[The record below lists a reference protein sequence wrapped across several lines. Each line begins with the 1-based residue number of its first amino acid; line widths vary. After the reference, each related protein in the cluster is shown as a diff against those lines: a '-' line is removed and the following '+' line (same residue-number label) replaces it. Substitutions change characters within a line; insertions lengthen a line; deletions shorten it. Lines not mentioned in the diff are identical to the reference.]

1 MRSRHTSLS
10 EQLEAQGFKLELELP
25 EIISK
30 GIIEPEIEHAED
42 ISPEEESA
50 ILANMERRA
59 SQVVRRNSENWLAS
73 QNSAITQPFDMKN
86 MKFNRRPS
94 EQRNFSNRR
103 SSANWVDSNS
113 SVISKPIKMK

>member
-1 MRSRHTSLS
+1 MGDTYLAIQRSVPEELYHRAPSSSIEKMAELTDQQLKRLRQLS
-10 EQLEAQGFKLELELP
+10 TTESHQD
-25 EIISK
+25 
-30 GIIEPEIEHAED
+30 HVDD

-50 ILANMERRA
+50 ILATMERRA

-94 EQRNFSNRR
+94 EKRNFSNRR
-103 SSANWVDSNS
+103 ASAG
-113 SVISKPIKMK
+113 

>member
-1 MRSRHTSLS
+1 MGILDFRESQPLRFHFNPWTST
-10 EQLEAQGFKLELELP
+10 
-25 EIISK
+25 K
-30 GIIEPEIEHAED
+30 GVIEPELEHAED

-103 SSANWVDSNS
+103 SSAQWVD
-113 SVISKPIKMK
+113 